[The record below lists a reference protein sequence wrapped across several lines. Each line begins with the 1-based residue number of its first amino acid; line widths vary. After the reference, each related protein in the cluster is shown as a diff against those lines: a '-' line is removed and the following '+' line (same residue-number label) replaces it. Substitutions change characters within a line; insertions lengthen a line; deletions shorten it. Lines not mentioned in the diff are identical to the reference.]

1 MFFAKLDQ
9 ATFFFKES
17 VNAYHPFPILN
28 DDFLFG
34 VDCIY
39 NTYSMAIYIAM
50 LDGVGDW

>member
-9 ATFFFKES
+9 ATFFFKAS

-34 VDCIY
+34 VNCIY
-39 NTYSMAIYIAM
+39 DTHTVWGYMNYDSQI
-50 LDGVGDW
+50 LK